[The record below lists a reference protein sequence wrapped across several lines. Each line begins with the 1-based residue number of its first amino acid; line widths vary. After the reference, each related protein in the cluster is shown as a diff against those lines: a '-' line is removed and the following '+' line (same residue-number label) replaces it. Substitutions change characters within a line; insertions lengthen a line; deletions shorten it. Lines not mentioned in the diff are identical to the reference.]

1 MYKCTWV
8 HDYTWELYKCTNVQM
23 YKCTNVQMYKCTNAQ
38 MYKCLKTKLFHHQ
51 DLDPQGWVQIIYCPG
66 KIKVGLRD
74 TFPTQTFF
82 CQKPKTLENQSY

>member
-1 MYKCTWV
+1 MYMSSWLHLTNVQTYKWINVEIYKCR
-8 HDYTWELYKCTNVQM
+8 NVQM
-23 YKCTNVQMYKCTNAQ
+23 YNCTYVQ

-51 DLDPQGWVQIIYCPG
+51 DLDPQGWVHIIYCPG

-82 CQKPKTLENQSY
+82 CQYLDIQLAVAF